1 MQSPNTAHLKAYSFA
16 WQLVFSFHSDH
27 HIVGLGCFG
36 KIIGGGGGVLWQEI
50 GGGGS
55 IKRVNIMV
63 IYFFIFLLTHHVT
76 VILRKCRHIL
86 QVQLHV

>member
-36 KIIGGGGGVLWQEI
+36 KIIGGGGGGGVLWQEI
-50 GGGGS
+50 GGGG
-55 IKRVNIMV
+55 
-63 IYFFIFLLTHHVT
+63 L
-76 VILRKCRHIL
+76 
-86 QVQLHV
+86 